1 MVIPGLGDLGG
12 AVGGHNRGGGLPAS
26 RGGVL
31 IGGGPAGSLSGA
43 PVSGRGGGPT
53 GGSSAAPAFGKGK
66 QMRVILDDDE
76 VSSDE
81 DEHLQKWQR

>member
-12 AVGGHNRGGGLPAS
+12 VVGGHNRGGGLPAS
-26 RGGVL
+26 RGGVP

-53 GGSSAAPAFGKGK
+53 GSSSAAPAFGKGK
-66 QMRVILDDDE
+66 QMHVILDDDE

-81 DEHLQKWQR
+81 DEHL